1 MGLFKDI
8 FKNKNTYNGRLNMT
22 VFFVNIFL
30 ILAHVFLSVFYYM
43 AGHKFMFY
51 ANLGSLLFYLS
62 AIFYCTKCRDTFLRI
77 AFVEI
82 WVHTLLGICSFGWDG
97 YFQNWIFALLAAVF
111 LSAYNPGRTDQS
123 YKQSYVFSL
132 ILVLSYFLFALL
144 VNTCDLPLMIKLSG
158 NMKDVIFAF
167 NNIISFTAI
176 IFFAIT
182 YTRNKEE
189 KEIELLK
196 KANYD
201 ELTNI
206 FNRHAF
212 DAIEETITKNNYSI
226 AILDIDFFKKVND
239 TYGHA
244 SGDIVLKEIGKVLES
259 YSNNQILV
267 GRWGGEEFVILG
279 GPKISYE
286 EFVSTLESIRIKI
299 SETKF
304 IIKKGKI
311 INCTVSIGSKYIK
324 SSKSLDEA
332 VNKADKNL
340 YKAKQTGRNKVI
352 S

>member
-82 WVHTLLGICSFGWDG
+82 WVHTLLGICSFGWEG
-97 YFQNWIFALLAAVF
+97 YFQNWIFALLVAVF

-123 YKQSYVFSL
+123 YKQSYLFSF
-132 ILVLSYFLFALL
+132 ILVLSYLLFALL
-144 VNTCDLPLMIKLSG
+144 VNKCELPLMIKLSDT
-158 NMKDVIFAF
+158 MKNVIFAF

-196 KANYD
+196 NANYD
-201 ELTNI
+201 ELTGI
-206 FNRHAF
+206 FNRHGI
-212 DAIEETITKNNYSI
+212 DSIEYALKGKSYSI
-226 AILDIDFFKKVND
+226 AILDLDFFKPVND
-239 TYGHA
+239 KYGHKA
-244 SGDIVLKEIGKVLES
+244 GDKVLS
-259 YSNNQILV
+259 GIGNILNSFISKNITV
-267 GRWGGEEFVILG
+267 GRWGGEEFIVIG
-279 GPKISYE
+279 NSDIKYE
-286 EFVSTLESIRIKI
+286 DFVNTLENIRKKIELTPYTIKDN
-299 SETKF
+299 
-304 IIKKGKI
+304 KK
-311 INCTVSIGSKYIK
+311 INITVSIGSKYIK
-324 SSKSLDEA
+324 TSKSIEESVAL
-332 VNKADKNL
+332 ADKNL
-340 YKAKQTGRNKVI
+340 YKAKQTGRNKVV